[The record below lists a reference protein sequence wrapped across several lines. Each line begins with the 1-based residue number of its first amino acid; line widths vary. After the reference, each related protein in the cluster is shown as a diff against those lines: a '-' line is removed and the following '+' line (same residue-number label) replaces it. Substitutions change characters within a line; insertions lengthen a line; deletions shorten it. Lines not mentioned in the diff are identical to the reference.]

1 MIVLDTNV
9 ISEIMKPTP
18 EPHVLSW
25 VDSVPAG
32 ETGVTAVTVAEI
44 LYGITRLPDGT
55 RRRNLIVAAGEIFEQ
70 DFRDRV
76 LVFDAAAAAEY
87 ATIVVEREA
96 AGRPISMADAQ
107 IAAVCRV
114 HHCTLATRNVG
125 DFERTGVST
134 VNPWSDTPS
143 ACGSW
148 PSPETP
154 R

>member
-25 VDSVPAG
+25 VDAVPAG
-32 ETGVTAVTVAEI
+32 EIGVTAGTVAEI

-55 RRRNLIVAAGEIFEQ
+55 RRRNLIAAAGDIFEQ
-70 DFRDRV
+70 DFRARV

-96 AGRPISMADAQ
+96 VGRPIAMADAQ

-114 HHCTLATRNVG
+114 HHCTLATRNGG
-125 DFERTGVST
+125 DFERTGVTT
-134 VNPWSDTPS
+134 VNPWSDTP
-143 ACGSW
+143 
-148 PSPETP
+148 PLDDERHKT
-154 R
+154 